1 MNLKIQNLIIDNTNN
16 IINKFNISFLEIED
30 KFLVDKNNVNIN
42 TKDIKTTLL
51 K

>member
-1 MNLKIQNLIIDNTNN
+1 MFIYFFFKNN